1 MSLLYNRFAS
11 INETFRT
18 FRPQRYKKFLIYA
31 NFFYEKRIFSTRSA
45 SHSLFVLALSALLHF
60 LFFLSTNFG
69 ESQQNLSANFG
80 GSKVPKCQSAMSIF
94 TVISF
99 FNMRLLRF
107 LRHLMQLRHK
117 LSHCLNC
124 LTAKNYQLPMTIY
137 QCAQALIVS
146 YS

>member
-1 MSLLYNRFAS
+1 
-11 INETFRT
+11 
-18 FRPQRYKKFLIYA
+18 LIYA

-80 GSKVPKCQSAMSIF
+80 ESQHNLSANFGESQQNLSANFGGSQHNLSANFGGSKVPKCQSAMSIF

-99 FNMRLLRF
+99 FN
-107 LRHLMQLRHK
+107 
-117 LSHCLNC
+117 
-124 LTAKNYQLPMTIY
+124 YQ
-137 QCAQALIVS
+137 
-146 YS
+146 